1 MAGITVRTFRELL
14 KRKLVK
20 GIGLVALLG
29 VAASMVIFFAIP
41 PGAPM
46 QREAATGLDQP
57 VVKVGDVVITEAELQ
72 KFINAQTQNNPPSE
86 YGALLQMRYQTA
98 QSIANQLAMTL
109 ELEKQG
115 YQASNAEIE
124 QAKEQF
130 INSQLDMLRQQLL
143 PEGKGD
149 DRALDKAIRERNP
162 NMSLRRLREQ
172 LAAEVPELQF
182 RMFVTQDKF
191 LKSLREKYN
200 PTDEQVRLMFE
211 QVYPAR
217 IFVSV
222 EKHKD
227 KAEAR
232 IKEAHAA
239 LKAGKPF
246 AEVVKQY
253 SDDPDAIKN
262 QGGRITGSGYYE
274 IQRQLSD
281 LFGAEVANRIMA
293 FKPNK
298 DYTEPLQ
305 DKEKKGYFIY
315 AIAERKMEPPPD
327 FNEKKDQYRQAFINM
342 RVSEEQQRVM
352 NAAQQNF
359 KPEFQ
364 DPLLAQYDK
373 LTKTMGMQI
382 PQRLK
387 TFKEVNDALT
397 PIVNSANPNVRLA
410 QWMQILVLNQLVQ
423 LHKETK
429 DKEGEKKYREQLV
442 EAMNRF
448 FSEGG
453 EDLNIRLLRAELLIE
468 AGKKTEA
475 LSDLEIASGLVAR
488 PSDFP
493 FLFGIAELYQKAGR
507 KDLAQQTQ
515 KRAQDLQKEL
525 QRQQEEQQKMIQKQI
540 EEFRKQQEAEQK
552 KQQEAQK
559 KQGQGEQ
566 KPAATAPQQ
575 GGQQGQPAANPPQ
588 QGGQQQ
594 PNASQPQQGR

>member
-1 MAGITVRTFRELL
+1 MANITVRTFRELL

-20 GIGLVALLG
+20 GIGLVALLAI
-29 VAASMVIFFAIP
+29 AASMVIFFAIP

-46 QREAATGLDQP
+46 QREEAMGLDQP
-57 VVKVGDVVITEAELQ
+57 VVKVGDVVITEGELQ

-86 YGALLQMRYQTA
+86 YGAMLQMRYQTA

-115 YQASNAEIE
+115 YRASNAEIE
-124 QAKEQF
+124 TAKEEY
-130 INSQLDMLRQQLL
+130 IKSQIDLLRQQLL

-149 DRALDKAIRERNP
+149 DRDLDKALRERNP
-162 NMSLRRLREQ
+162 NMSLKRLREQ
-172 LAAEVPELQF
+172 IAAEVPDLQF

-232 IKEAHAA
+232 IKEAHEA
-239 LKAGKPF
+239 LKSGMTF
-246 AEVVKQY
+246 AEAVKQY
-253 SDDPDAIKN
+253 SDDPDAIKK

-274 IQRQLSD
+274 IQEQLTN

-293 FKPNK
+293 FKPNQ

-305 DKEKKGYFIY
+305 DKEKKGYYIY
-315 AIAERKMEPPPD
+315 AIAERKMELPPD
-327 FNEKKDQYRQAFINM
+327 FEKQKDQYRQAFVNM
-342 RVSEEQQRVM
+342 RVSSEQQRVM
-352 NAAQQNF
+352 NAATQNF
-359 KPEFQ
+359 KPEFT

-373 LTKTMGMQI
+373 LTKTMALQT
-382 PQRLK
+382 PERLK

-397 PIVNSANPNVRLA
+397 PIVNSSNPNVRLA

-423 LHKETK
+423 LHKEVK
-429 DKEGEKKYREQLV
+429 DKEGEKKYQEQLNAAV
-442 EAMNRF
+442 NRF
-448 FSEGG
+448 FNEGG
-453 EDLNIRLLRAELLIE
+453 EDLNIRLLRAEMLIE
-468 AGKKTEA
+468 QGKKQEA
-475 LSDLEIASGLVAR
+475 LNDLEIAAGLAAR
-488 PSDFP
+488 PNDFP
-493 FLFGIAELYQKAGR
+493 YLLGIAELYEKAGR

-515 KRAQDLQKEL
+515 KRAQDLQKAL
-525 QRQQEEQQKMIQKQI
+525 QRQQEEQQRMIQKQL
-540 EEFRKQQEAEQK
+540 EELRKQQEAQQK

-559 KQGQGEQ
+559 QGQQGAQ
-566 KPAATAPQQ
+566 QSQPAQNAPQQ
-575 GGQQGQPAANPPQ
+575 GK
-588 QGGQQQ
+588 
-594 PNASQPQQGR
+594 

>member
-14 KRKLVK
+14 KKKLVK
-20 GIGLVALLG
+20 GVGLIALLG
-29 VAASMVIFFAIP
+29 IAASMVIFFAIP

-46 QREAATGLDQP
+46 QREAAMGLEQP
-57 VVKVGDVVITEAELQ
+57 ILKVGDLTVTEADLQ
-72 KFINAQTQNNPPSE
+72 KFINAQTQNNPPTE
-86 YGALLQMRYQTA
+86 YGAILQMRYQTA
-98 QSIANQLAMTL
+98 QSLATQLAMTL

-115 YQASNAEIE
+115 YQASSREIE

-130 INSQLDMLRQQLL
+130 IQSQIDALKQRLL

-149 DRALDKAIRERNP
+149 DRDLDKALRERNP

-172 LAAEVPELQF
+172 IAAEVPDLQF
-182 RMFVTQDKF
+182 RIFVTQDKF

-239 LKAGKPF
+239 LKSGKPF

-262 QGGRITGSGYYE
+262 RGGRITGSGYYE
-274 IQRQLSD
+274 IQEQLSN

-293 FKPNK
+293 FKPNQ

-305 DKEKKGYFIY
+305 DKEKKGYYIY

-327 FNEKKDQYRQAFINM
+327 FDQKKDQYRQAFINM
-342 RVSEEQQRVM
+342 RVSNEQQRVM

-359 KPEFQ
+359 KPEFL
-364 DPLLAQYDK
+364 DPLLAQYEK
-373 LTKTMGMQI
+373 LTKTMGM
-382 PQRLK
+382 PTPERLK

-397 PIVNSANPNVRLA
+397 PIVNSSSPNVRLA

-429 DKEGEKKYREQLV
+429 DKEGEKKYHEQLV
-442 EAMNRF
+442 MALNRF
-448 FSEGG
+448 FNEGG
-453 EDLNIRLLRAELLIE
+453 EDLNIRLLRAEILIE
-468 AGKKTEA
+468 EDKKKEA
-475 LSDLEIASGLVAR
+475 LNDLEIAAGMVAR

-493 FLFGIAELYQKAGR
+493 FLFGIAELYEKAGR

-525 QRQQEEQQKMIQKQI
+525 QRQQEEQQKMIQKQL
-540 EEFRKQQEAEQK
+540 EELRKQQEAEQK

-559 KQGQGEQ
+559 KEGQGAQ
-566 KPAATAPQQ
+566 QPAANAPQQ
-575 GGQQGQPAANPPQ
+575 GGQQQQQPAQNAPQ
-588 QGGQQQ
+588 QGK
-594 PNASQPQQGR
+594 

>member
-14 KRKLVK
+14 KKKLVK
-20 GIGLVALLG
+20 GVGLIALLG
-29 VAASMVIFFAIP
+29 IAASMVIFFAIP
-41 PGAPM
+41 PGAPI
-46 QREAATGLDQP
+46 QREAAMGLEQP
-57 VVKVGDVVITEAELQ
+57 VLKVGDVTVTEADLQ
-72 KFINAQTQNNPPSE
+72 KFINAQTQNNPPTE
-86 YGALLQMRYQTA
+86 YGAILQMRYQTA
-98 QSIANQLAMTL
+98 RSLATQLAMTL

-115 YQASNAEIE
+115 YQASSREIE
-124 QAKEQF
+124 QAREQF
-130 INSQLDMLRQQLL
+130 IQSQIDALKQQLL

-149 DRALDKAIRERNP
+149 DRDLDKALRERNP

-172 LAAEVPELQF
+172 IAAEVPDLQF
-182 RMFVTQDKF
+182 RIFVTQDKF

-239 LKAGKPF
+239 LKSGKPF

-262 QGGRITGSGYYE
+262 QGGRVTGSGYYE
-274 IQRQLSD
+274 IQEQLSD

-293 FKPNK
+293 FKPNQ

-305 DKEKKGYFIY
+305 DKEKKGYYIY
-315 AIAERKMEPPPD
+315 TIAERKMEPPPD
-327 FNEKKDQYRQAFINM
+327 FDQKKDQYRQAFINM
-342 RVSEEQQRVM
+342 RVSNEQQRVM

-359 KPEFQ
+359 KPEFL
-364 DPLLAQYDK
+364 DPLLAQYEK
-373 LTKTMGMQI
+373 LTKTMGM
-382 PQRLK
+382 PTPERLK

-397 PIVNSANPNVRLA
+397 PIVNSSNPNVRLA

-429 DKEGEKKYREQLV
+429 DKEGEKKYHEQLV
-442 EAMNRF
+442 MALNRF
-448 FSEGG
+448 FNEGG
-453 EDLNIRLLRAELLIE
+453 EDLNIRLLRAEILIE
-468 AGKKTEA
+468 EGKKKEA
-475 LSDLEIASGLVAR
+475 LDDLEIASGMVAR

-493 FLFGIAELYQKAGR
+493 FLFGIAELYEKAGR

-525 QRQQEEQQKMIQKQI
+525 QRQQEEQQKMIQKQL
-540 EEFRKQQEAEQK
+540 EELRKQQEAEQK

-559 KQGQGEQ
+559 KQDQGAQ
-566 KPAATAPQQ
+566 QPAANAPQQ
-575 GGQQGQPAANPPQ
+575 GDLNG
-588 QGGQQQ
+588 
-594 PNASQPQQGR
+594 

>member
-20 GIGLVALLG
+20 GIGLIALLG
-29 VAASMVIFFAIP
+29 IVASMVIFFAIP
-41 PGAPM
+41 PGAPI
-46 QREAATGLDQP
+46 QHEAPMGLDQP
-57 VVKVGDVVITEAELQ
+57 VLKVGEITLTEAELQ
-72 KFINAQTQNNPPSE
+72 KFINARTQNNPPTE
-86 YGALLQMRYQTA
+86 YGALLQLRYQTA
-98 QSIANQLAMTL
+98 QSLATQLALTL

-115 YQASNAEIE
+115 YQASRREIE

-130 INSQLDMLRQQLL
+130 IQAQIDALKQQLL

-149 DRALDKAIRERNP
+149 DRDLDKALRERNP

-172 LAAEVPELQF
+172 IAAEAPDLQF
-182 RMFVTQDKF
+182 RITVTQDKF

-232 IKEAHAA
+232 IKEAYAA

-246 AEVVKQY
+246 AEVVRQY
-253 SDDPDAIKN
+253 SDDPDAIK
-262 QGGRITGSGYYE
+262 QRGGRITGSGYYE
-274 IQRQLSD
+274 IQEQLSN

-293 FKPNK
+293 FKPNQ

-315 AIAERKMEPPPD
+315 TIAERKMEPPPD

-342 RVSEEQQRVM
+342 RISNEQQRVL

-359 KPEFQ
+359 KPEFL
-364 DPLLAQYDK
+364 DPLIAQYDK
-373 LTKTMGMQI
+373 LTKTMGMST
-382 PQRLK
+382 PERLK
-387 TFKEVNDALT
+387 TLKEVNDALT
-397 PIVNSANPNVRLA
+397 PIVNSASPNVRLA
-410 QWMQILVLNQLVQ
+410 QWLQILVLNQLTR
-423 LHKETK
+423 LHKEIK
-429 DKEGEKKYREQLV
+429 DKEGEKKYREQLIA
-442 EAMNRF
+442 AMNRF
-448 FSEGG
+448 FNEGG
-453 EDLNIRLLRAELLIE
+453 EDLNIRMLRAEILIQE
-468 AGKKTEA
+468 GKKKEA
-475 LSDLEIASGLVAR
+475 LDDLEFASGMVAR

-493 FLFGIAELYQKAGR
+493 FLFGIAELYEKAGR
-507 KDLAQQTQ
+507 KDLAQKTQ
-515 KRAQDLQKEL
+515 KRAEDLQKAL
-525 QRQQEEQQKMIQKQI
+525 QRQQEEQQRMIQKQL

-552 KQQEAQK
+552 KQREAQR
-559 KQGQGEQ
+559 KQEQGGQQ
-566 KPAATAPQQ
+566 SPAANAPQQ
-575 GGQQGQPAANPPQ
+575 GEQQSPNTNTTQ
-588 QGGQQQ
+588 QGGQ
-594 PNASQPQQGR
+594 

>member
-29 VAASMVIFFAIP
+29 VAASMVIFFAVP

-46 QREAATGLDQP
+46 QREEATGLTQP
-57 VVKVGDVVITEAELQ
+57 VVKVGDVVVTEGELQ

-86 YGALLQMRYQTA
+86 YGSLLQLRYQTA

-115 YQASNAEIE
+115 YQATSAEIE
-124 QAKEQF
+124 AAKEEF
-130 INSQLDMLRQQLL
+130 IKSQIDMLRQQLL

-149 DRALDKAIRERNP
+149 DRALDKALRERNP

-172 LAAEVPELQF
+172 LAAEVPDLQF
-182 RMFVTQDKF
+182 RLFVTQDKF

-211 QVYPAR
+211 QVFPAR

-232 IKEAHAA
+232 IKEAHEA
-239 LKAGKPF
+239 LKSGMSF
-246 AEVVKQY
+246 AEAVKQY

-262 QGGRITGSGYYE
+262 RDGRITGGGYYE
-274 IQRQLSD
+274 IQEQLTN

-305 DKEKKGYFIY
+305 DKEKKGYYIY

-327 FNEKKDQYRQAFINM
+327 FNEKKDQYRQAFISM
-342 RVSEEQQRVM
+342 RINNEQQRVM
-352 NAAQQNF
+352 IAAQKNF

-364 DPLLAQYDK
+364 DPLLAQFDK
-373 LTKTMGMQI
+373 LTKTMGMQT
-382 PQRLK
+382 PERLK
-387 TFKEVNDALT
+387 TFKEINDVLT
-397 PIVNSANPNVRLA
+397 PIVNSSSPNVRLA
-410 QWMQILVLNQLVQ
+410 QWMQILVLNQLVL
-423 LHKETK
+423 LHKEVK
-429 DKEGEKKYREQLV
+429 DKEGEKKYEEQLTI
-442 EAMNRF
+442 ALNRF
-448 FSEGG
+448 FNEGG
-453 EDLNIRLLRAELLIE
+453 EDLNIRLMRAERFIE
-468 AGKKTEA
+468 QGKKQEA
-475 LSDLEIASGLVAR
+475 LGDLEIASGLVVR
-488 PSDFP
+488 SNDFP
-493 FLFGIAELYQKAGR
+493 FLLGVADLYEKAGR
-507 KDLAQQTQ
+507 KDLAQQTR
-515 KRAQDLQKEL
+515 KRAQDMQKEL
-525 QRQQEEQQKMIQKQI
+525 QRQQEEQQKMIQKQL
-540 EEFRKQQEAEQK
+540 EEMRKQQEAEQK
-552 KQQEAQK
+552 KQKEAQ

-566 KPAATAPQQ
+566 KPAANAPQQ
-575 GGQQGQPAANPPQ
+575 GK
-588 QGGQQQ
+588 
-594 PNASQPQQGR
+594 

>member
-14 KRKLVK
+14 KKKLVK
-20 GIGLVALLG
+20 GVGLIALLG
-29 VAASMVIFFAIP
+29 IAASMVIFFAIP
-41 PGAPM
+41 PGAPI
-46 QREAATGLDQP
+46 QREAAMGLEQP
-57 VVKVGDVVITEAELQ
+57 VLKVGDVTVTEADLQ
-72 KFINAQTQNNPPSE
+72 KFINAQTQNNPPTE
-86 YGALLQMRYQTA
+86 YGAILQMRYQTA
-98 QSIANQLAMTL
+98 RSLATQLAMTL

-115 YQASNAEIE
+115 YQASSREIE
-124 QAKEQF
+124 QAREQF
-130 INSQLDMLRQQLL
+130 IQSQIDALKQQLL

-149 DRALDKAIRERNP
+149 DRDLDKALRERNP

-172 LAAEVPELQF
+172 IAAEVPDLQF
-182 RMFVTQDKF
+182 RIFVTQDKF

-239 LKAGKPF
+239 LKSGKPF

-262 QGGRITGSGYYE
+262 QGGRVTGSGYYE
-274 IQRQLSD
+274 IQEQLSD

-293 FKPNK
+293 FKPNQ

-305 DKEKKGYFIY
+305 DKEKKGYYIY
-315 AIAERKMEPPPD
+315 TIAERKMEPPPD
-327 FNEKKDQYRQAFINM
+327 FDQKKDQYRQAFINM
-342 RVSEEQQRVM
+342 RVSNEQQRVM

-359 KPEFQ
+359 KPEFL
-364 DPLLAQYDK
+364 DPLLAQYEK
-373 LTKTMGMQI
+373 LTKTMGM
-382 PQRLK
+382 PTPERLK

-397 PIVNSANPNVRLA
+397 PIVNSSNPNVRLA

-429 DKEGEKKYREQLV
+429 DKEGEKKYHEQLV
-442 EAMNRF
+442 MALNRF
-448 FSEGG
+448 FNEGG
-453 EDLNIRLLRAELLIE
+453 EDLNIRLLRAEILIE
-468 AGKKTEA
+468 EGKKKEA
-475 LSDLEIASGLVAR
+475 LDDLEIASGMVAR

-493 FLFGIAELYQKAGR
+493 FLFGIAELYEKAGR

-525 QRQQEEQQKMIQKQI
+525 QRQQEEQQKMIQKQL
-540 EEFRKQQEAEQK
+540 EELRKQQEAEQK

-559 KQGQGEQ
+559 KQDQGAQ
-566 KPAATAPQQ
+566 
-575 GGQQGQPAANPPQ
+575 QPAANAPQ

-594 PNASQPQQGR
+594 PNANPPQQGK